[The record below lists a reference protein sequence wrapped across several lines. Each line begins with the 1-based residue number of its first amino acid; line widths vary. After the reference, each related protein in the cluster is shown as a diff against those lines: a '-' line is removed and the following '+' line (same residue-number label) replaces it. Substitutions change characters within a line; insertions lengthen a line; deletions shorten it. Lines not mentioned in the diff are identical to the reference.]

1 MKTNVVA
8 VLSFLVLLC
17 APIAR
22 GDGSRNLLGEKPFA
36 QGERHW
42 GVAGRQTSFRYDKDT
57 GEVEV
62 TDLGDQVGQLTS
74 WYVKVEPDANYRI
87 SGLVRVSGKGGS
99 TALLEV
105 IWADSE
111 KKYLG
116 SRPRLIQTT
125 SSEWKSVRKTVKA
138 DPRASYMRIRL
149 MPAVGESKATGAA
162 RLKGISIVPAGAK
175 EVPIVP
181 KDAPGGSLLPATGFD
196 HPGMRWSVAGKEVT
210 GKLDEV
216 VRHSSGQA
224 WYVAD
229 RGPQMGQSNSPR
241 IPVKDDAS
249 YFVKLWV
256 RIDPALADKVVVDIQ
271 CLLPDASMRGSAIPI
286 ATLDRKQRGW
296 VRVAKMFTPRQSA
309 TLASIR
315 VMPAAS
321 KSPSHGACWVDDV
334 VFKRVEDITADD
346 MDLSRTKDVEAAD
359 RPTRVNFTD
368 TALPVA
374 GAFDFEDLTGWSLRH
389 QDGMDNVRLSRSG
402 WQLCQGDYVAR
413 LTYQT
418 IHAGQTVE
426 LVPPEPIVIDTPFD
440 TVTIWIGQF
449 FDNFTL
455 ANVMWSEGPTPRVN
469 LIDAEGK
476 HHRVILS
483 RVVWQ
488 NWSVARGKLPRPLPT
503 PVKIAAIALDNLP
516 ACVML
521 TGPRSYPGT
530 APRNYTFDALR
541 LTSEGAASVDLR
553 LPDIAIPTRPYTLL
567 PSVSGRDFKT
577 RVKQEDDGR
586 YSFEYRGADETVRYV
601 YEPNT
606 GMPDDL
612 RVLVDGSKLFQPMAA
627 GGPVFDAEGDEK
639 SIERRLLGC
648 NLENDTVTAR
658 WQWDF
663 ADTTTILTYR
673 MELKQKTL
681 FLSVEAD
688 NEQVSAFRWGE
699 IGQAAAESLYVPF
712 LVWSG
717 WHQHR
722 CVDLVD
728 NSVFVSRMPDFYVS
742 DFSGISF
749 DGKQGVNQYN
759 RLTDGTRHKL
769 NERWLITA
777 SRSFDDVLP
786 NIPHPANEAAKA
798 FASYVYARDH
808 MQSYRTR
815 SGRDA
820 CLQYLRL
827 CKRYGVDRLMIKMT
841 HLNTDQA
848 DWGLLPTMNVYDQA
862 PRSMEGGVEAF
873 ADYVRDVQAMGF
885 KALLYTAY
893 LNIDPTGEFWNPDW
907 AAQGSD
913 GNWTDAWRHCYN
925 LTPLAAATVARQMTR
940 RIKDTFNIDGTY
952 LDQSG
957 SVPWPTDYDA
967 RKVGAGLARVAH
979 KAQMAM
985 AASESPIH
993 GGPSYGEG
1001 GMQWFWAGILS
1012 GAYGQSYWPG
1022 WNGKNVWLVDFEV
1035 RKVHPLMTNLNMGY
1049 SLSRY
1054 GGLPTKDLSWAID
1067 RFNAAAIAFGHA
1079 GCFKVPMNIEE
1090 DGDRIDGPRWI
1101 WRDKGELFRQYFTF
1115 QALQEAYALVGVAS
1129 VHYEKGGKEYT
1140 TSDAIRQD
1148 VVNTNHVHVAYENGL
1163 HVYVNGSLNKDDVWQ
1178 VQRGEKTHRL
1188 PQNGYLFEQPGKLL
1202 GYGALIDG
1210 HRVDLVDG
1218 PRYLW
1223 ADARGR
1229 AADFGPLQTAGCVVI
1244 RKEISGGKDVVMVSG
1259 DTVTLDLPALALAD
1273 PAAHGITAM
1282 DEQENPLDGGKVT
1295 RQNNRVTLESTPQII
1310 SYRFADEG
1318 RPPQ

>member
-8 VLSFLVLLC
+8 LLCLLVLLC
-17 APIAR
+17 APIVHGA
-22 GDGSRNLLGEKPFA
+22 GSANLLGEDPFA
-36 QGERHW
+36 KGARTW
-42 GVAGRQTSFRYDKDT
+42 NVSGRKTSFDYHEDSR
-57 GEVEV
+57 EIEV
-62 TDLGDQVGQLTS
+62 TDLGDQVGELTS
-74 WYVKVEPDANYRI
+74 SYVKIQPDESYR
-87 SGLVRVSGKGGS
+87 VNAQMRVSGDGGNS
-99 TALLEV
+99 ALLEV
-105 IWADSE
+105 IWADSG
-111 KKYLG
+111 KRYVG
-116 SRPRLIQTT
+116 SRPSLIKT
-125 SSEWKSVRKTVKA
+125 SDTQWQAVRKDVTP

-149 MPAVGESKATGAA
+149 MPATEEAKATGSA
-162 RLKGISIVPAGAK
+162 RLKNVAITRTKSKTASVAP
-175 EVPIVP
+175 E
-181 KDAPGGSLLPATGFD
+181 DAPTASVPVSESPDHAEAQWSL
-196 HPGMRWSVAGKEVT
+196 AGKNVT

-216 VRHSSGQA
+216 VRHSTGQA
-224 WYVAD
+224 WYVVD

-241 IPVKDDAS
+241 MPVKEDAS

-256 RIDPALADKVVVDIQ
+256 KLDPELPDKVVVDIQ
-271 CLLPDASMRGSAIPI
+271 CLRADNSARGGSIGA
-286 ATLDRKQRGW
+286 ATLGKQQRGW
-296 VRVAKMFTPRQSA
+296 VRVAKIFTPRQGA
-309 TLASIR
+309 TQASIR

-321 KSPSHGACWVDDV
+321 SGASHGACWIDDV
-334 VFKRVEDITADD
+334 VFKRIEDITAED
-346 MDLSRTKDVEAAD
+346 MDLNQAKNAEVED

-368 TALPVA
+368 TAAPVA
-374 GAFDFEDLTGWSLRH
+374 GGFDFEDLAGWSLRH
-389 QDGMDNVRLSRSG
+389 QEGMDSVRLSRSQR
-402 WQLCQGDYVAR
+402 QLCQGDYVAR

-418 IHAGQTVE
+418 VHAGQTVE
-426 LVPPEPIVIDTPFD
+426 LVPPKPIVVDKPFD
-440 TVTIWIGQF
+440 TITMWIGQF

-455 ANVMWSEGPTPRVN
+455 ANVMWNEGPTPRVN
-469 LIDAEGK
+469 LIDAEGNS
-476 HHRVILS
+476 HRVMLS

-488 NWSVARGKLPRPLPT
+488 NWSVARGKLPNALPA
-503 PVKIAAIALDNLP
+503 PVKIEAIALDNLP

-530 APRNYTFDALR
+530 APRNYAFDALR
-541 LTSEGAASVDLR
+541 LTNEGTADVGLR
-553 LPDIAIPTRPYTLL
+553 LPEIAIPTRPDTLL
-567 PSVSGRDFKT
+567 PSLSVQDFKT
-577 RVKQEDDGR
+577 GVKQEGKQR
-586 YSFEYRGADETVRYV
+586 YTFEYRGADETVQYA
-601 YEPNT
+601 YEPTT
-606 GMPDDL
+606 GLLDDL
-612 RVLVDGSKLFQPMAA
+612 RVSVEGGAWFQPMA
-627 GGPVFDAEGDEK
+627 GGGAVFDAVADGK

-648 NLENDTVTAR
+648 NLANGVVTAR
-658 WQWDF
+658 WQCDF
-663 ADTTTILTYR
+663 GNTTTILTYR

-681 FLSVEAD
+681 FLSVRAN
-688 NEQVSAFRWGE
+688 NEQVSAFLWGG
-699 IGQAAAESLYVPF
+699 IGEAAAESFYVPF
-712 LVWSG
+712 LIWSG
-717 WHQHR
+717 WQQQHS
-722 CVDLVD
+722 VHLVE

-742 DFSGISF
+742 DFSDISF
-749 DGKQGVNQYN
+749 DGAQGVNKYN

-786 NIPHPANEAAKA
+786 NIPHPPNKAAKA
-798 FASYVYARDH
+798 FASYVFARDH
-808 MQSYRTR
+808 LLYNRTR
-815 SGRDA
+815 RDRA
-820 CLQYLRL
+820 AGLQYVRL

-841 HLNTDQA
+841 HLSSDQS
-848 DWGLLPTMNVYDQA
+848 DWGLLPAMNVYDQA

-873 ADYVRDVQAMGF
+873 SDYVRAVQEMGF
-885 KALLYTAY
+885 KTLLYTDY
-893 LNIDPTGEFWNPDW
+893 HELDPTSEFWNPDF
-907 AAQGSD
+907 AIQKSD
-913 GNWTDAWRHCYN
+913 GNWMDGWRHCYKM
-925 LTPLAAATVARQMTR
+925 TPLAAPQVARRMTR
-940 RIKDTFNIDGTY
+940 RIKDVFNIDGTY
-952 LDQSG
+952 LDESG
-957 SVPWPTDYDA
+957 SGPWLTDYDA
-967 RKVGAGLARVAH
+967 RKPGAGLARVAH
-979 KAQMAM
+979 KAQMEM
-985 AASESPIH
+985 AAAESPIH

-1001 GMQWFWAGILS
+1001 GMQWFWAGLLS
-1012 GAYGQSYWPG
+1012 GTYGQSYWPA
-1022 WNGKNVWLVDFEV
+1022 WNDKNVWLVDFEV
-1035 RKVHPLMTNLNMGY
+1035 RKVHPLMTNLSMGY

-1054 GGLPTKDLSWAID
+1054 AGLPTNDRSWAID

-1079 GCFKVPMNIEE
+1079 GCFKVPIDLNE
-1090 DGDRIDGPRWI
+1090 GDHIDGPRWI
-1101 WRDKGELFRQYFTF
+1101 WREKGELFRQYFTF

-1310 SYRFADEG
+1310 SYRFTDEG
-1318 RPPQ
+1318 RPVQ